1 MTVLADSQDYSFS
14 ELRDIATCM
23 LAASPAA
30 SDPACAAADGKSPQ
44 SPAIGGTLSPT
55 RVDVSSPTHDTC
67 VSARNLAGVS
77 DMIGSPGSFLFRED

>member
-14 ELRDIATCM
+14 ELRDIAVRM
-23 LAASPAA
+23 SRSFPWN
-30 SDPACAAADGKSPQ
+30 SVEMCAAADGKSPQ

-77 DMIGSPGSFLFRED
+77 DMIGNPGSFPFSGG